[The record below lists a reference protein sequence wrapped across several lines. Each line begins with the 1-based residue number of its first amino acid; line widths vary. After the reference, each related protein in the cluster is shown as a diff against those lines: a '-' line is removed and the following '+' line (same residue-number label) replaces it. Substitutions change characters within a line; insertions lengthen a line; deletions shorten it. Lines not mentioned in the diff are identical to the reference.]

1 MSWGGKR
8 EKAGRKPKADEQELV
23 EKLTPLADNA
33 YSALQTGLENNE
45 PWAVKLWFEYYYG
58 KPKQSIDIKSD
69 GEQINLPP
77 FMRANAKQ
85 S

>member
-1 MSWGGKR
+1 
-8 EKAGRKPKADEQELV
+8 V